1 MNTKKVLLLGSQG
14 MLGTEIFNL
23 SLESEN
29 IEIIPLSRFHADYK
43 KPEDVQAMIEKFS
56 EEFTLD
62 AVVNT
67 SAYTIV
73 DACED
78 EKNHET
84 VSLVNAIS
92 PGVIAE
98 VCSKK
103 GIPFYHFSTDY
114 VFNGDTNQKFTE
126 DSEPNPCNAYGQSKL
141 AGEKNVLKFPN
152 TKILRTAW
160 LAGDNGV
167 NFVHKM
173 VHLSKN
179 VENISI
185 VTNEE
190 GSPTFAKDV
199 AEALF
204 DLILTPEKYPENIYH
219 LVSEGSAT
227 RKDLL
232 VEIQNFLGLKTK
244 IIDVK
249 QGFFELAANR
259 PYSSIL
265 KNTRFKK
272 LPEWKDALHVFLA
285 HEKEKQ
291 DKKRVLD
298 AKKERAKELYR
309 KKQAE
314 ERAALEKV

>member
-1 MNTKKVLLLGSQG
+1 MSTKKILLLGSQG

-23 SLESEN
+23 SLEN
-29 IEIIPLSRFHADYK
+29 DDIEVIPLSRFHADYK
-43 KPEDVQAMIEKFS
+43 KPENVKEMIEKFTQK
-56 EEFTLD
+56 FNID

-67 SAYTIV
+67 SAYTVV

-78 EKNHET
+78 ERNHET
-84 VSLVNAIS
+84 AELINAIT

-98 VCSKK
+98 ACSSKN
-103 GIPFYHFSTDY
+103 IPFYHFSTDY
-114 VFNGDTNQKFTE
+114 VFDGEVHQKFTE
-126 DSEPNPCNAYGQSKL
+126 NSEISPCNAYGKSKA
-141 AGEKNVLKFPN
+141 AGEKNVLQFPN

-190 GSPTFAKDV
+190 GNPTFCLDV
-199 AEALF
+199 AESLF
-204 DLILTPEKYPENIYH
+204 ELVRNPEKYPEKIYH
-219 LVSEGSAT
+219 FVSEGSAS

-232 VEIQNFLGLKTK
+232 VEIQEFLGLKTN
-244 IIDVK
+244 ITDVK
-249 QGFFELAANR
+249 QGFFELAAKR

-265 KNTRFKK
+265 LNTTFKK
-272 LPEWKDALHVFLA
+272 LPHWKDALHVFLA
-285 HEKEKQ
+285 N
-291 DKKRVLD
+291 
-298 AKKERAKELYR
+298 
-309 KKQAE
+309 
-314 ERAALEKV
+314 